1 MTTLSADVRL
11 PRLRGVSAA
20 GAAPPGMLTWATAAG
35 CAAALT
41 AASLGQSVRLSLITI
56 AATLVLGAFLLR
68 PLWGLA
74 LVVAVRPGLDRWSNT
89 SLLSVKGHTA
99 VNPGSLVAIFIIAV
113 GVAYLLENW
122 QVARRVPSARAFGVL
137 LALAVISIPL
147 SGAKTVGIEEILRLT
162 AIIVLYGLA
171 FVCVRSTRD
180 LGLLAAALICSGLIP
195 AGVALYQAA
204 HSQLPVHAGF
214 PRVRGLLATF
224 DALGILMALVITF
237 AIPLAVSRTGRL
249 RLLSC
254 VALPVLL
261 AALLASYGRTGWLG
275 ATVGLLIVGAVRQKW
290 LIVAVPVLIVAVAV
304 ALPSTTSRVL
314 ELRGSQ
320 HNTFSGRV
328 HHVDPG
334 VAGRRAPARD
344 R

>member
-1 MTTLSADVRL
+1 M
-11 PRLRGVSAA
+11 
-20 GAAPPGMLTWATAAG
+20 
-35 CAAALT
+35 
-41 AASLGQSVRLSLITI
+41 
-56 AATLVLGAFLLR
+56 
-68 PLWGLA
+68 
-74 LVVAVRPGLDRWSNT
+74 
-89 SLLSVKGHTA
+89 
-99 VNPGSLVAIFIIAV
+99 AIFIIAV

-122 QVARRVPSARAFGVL
+122 QVARRAPSARAFGVL

-214 PRVRGLLATF
+214 PRVRGSLATF

-304 ALPSTTSRVL
+304 ALPSTTLASSGATRL
-314 ELRGSQ
+314 PTQ
-320 HNTFSGRV
+320 HVQRPGYTSG
-328 HHVDPG
+328 P
-334 VAGRRAPARD
+334 RRCRTSSTGP
-344 R
+344 